1 MFHLV
6 SPKYS
11 NLSQL
16 ISFQFIL
23 YTTTS
28 CEISILRAFWG
39 PLSNSICWTNSYFQ
53 KIVYLNLLQVALLI
67 TITEFTFSCLYRSM
81 PTMDDDF
88 CTFFLVGITSLNSIL
103 VASSIKFLN
112 FRPYLQD
119 VSLNIW
125 SKLKKLSN
133 LNSPVKFS

>member
-1 MFHLV
+1 
-6 SPKYS
+6 
-11 NLSQL
+11 
-16 ISFQFIL
+16 
-23 YTTTS
+23 
-28 CEISILRAFWG
+28 
-39 PLSNSICWTNSYFQ
+39 
-53 KIVYLNLLQVALLI
+53 
-67 TITEFTFSCLYRSM
+67 M